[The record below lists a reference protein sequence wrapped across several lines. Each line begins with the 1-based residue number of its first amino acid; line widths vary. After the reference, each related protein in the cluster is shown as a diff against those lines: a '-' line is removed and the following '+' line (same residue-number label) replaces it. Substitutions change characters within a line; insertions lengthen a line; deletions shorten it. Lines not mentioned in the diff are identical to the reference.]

1 MTTGTVKWFNNFRG
15 YGFITKENGEDIF
28 VHYSAVRMEGF
39 RMLKEGWKVEFM
51 VIPSEKGALASDVEV
66 ISTNGDQITEARK
79 RRRCARTRKFRKRL
93 IDPHC
98 PKDHA
103 RHHKAHQNAGR
114 RQFGFIDQDLRDHT

>member
-1 MTTGTVKWFNNFRG
+1 MSVRERGTVKWFNNFRG

-66 ISTNGDQITEARK
+66 ISTNGDQITEAP
-79 RRRCARTRKFRKRL
+79 A
-93 IDPHC
+93 
-98 PKDHA
+98 A
-103 RHHKAHQNAGR
+103 AVEENAAVSEN
-114 RQFGFIDQDLRDHT
+114 TESNS